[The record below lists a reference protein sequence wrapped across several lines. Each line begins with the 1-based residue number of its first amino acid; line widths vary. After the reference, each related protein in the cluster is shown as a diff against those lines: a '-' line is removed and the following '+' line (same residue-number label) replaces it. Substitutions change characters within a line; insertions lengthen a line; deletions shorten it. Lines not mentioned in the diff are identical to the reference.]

1 MVKVAPSI
9 TTADLSHLAD
19 EVAKVKTA
27 DILHL
32 DIMDGHFVPNIT
44 YGPHL
49 VKSIKTN
56 LIKDAHLMIEHP
68 SQYIEKFAD
77 AGAGMISF
85 HVEIKE
91 NIQKNIDL
99 IKSLGKK
106 AGLTI
111 NPATPVSKLKPYL
124 DKIDFVL
131 IMSVN
136 PGFGGQSFMPIAID
150 KIRELR
156 KIYSGDIEV
165 DGGMNLET
173 GRQCVAAG
181 ANILVVGAFLYNGK
195 NPEKMIKELRSLR

>member
-9 TTADLSHLAD
+9 TTADLAHLQD
-19 EVAKVKTA
+19 EVNKVKTA
-27 DILHL
+27 DFLHL

-56 LIKDAHLMIEHP
+56 LIKDVHLMIEHP
-68 SQYIEKFAD
+68 SQYIERFAD

-136 PGFGGQSFMPIAID
+136 PGFGGQSFMHAAVD
-150 KIRELR
+150 KIIELR
-156 KIYSGDIEV
+156 KIYSRDIEV
-165 DGGMNLET
+165 DGGINLET

-181 ANILVVGAFLYNGK
+181 ATILVVGAFLYNSK
-195 NPEKMIKELRSLR
+195 NPKELIKELRSLG